1 MTADTTLSIGVI
13 VLVLGILLNLY
24 GFFNNRKKD
33 IKGDAKEVYEIR
45 ESLVKIDMK
54 TGQISTTMND
64 IRSDVRTISSKIG
77 ELDRE
82 VTLLKQRIDRVEHD
96 LGGREHE

>member
-82 VTLLKQRIDRVEHD
+82 VTLLKQRINRIEHD

>member
-82 VTLLKQRIDRVEHD
+82 VTLLKQRIDRIEHD